1 VFETLAL
8 AIHFSYTQIE
18 MSRGSSGRV
27 PTNKP
32 KKRTYRMTARADA
45 AAATRERLLA
55 AAWEH
60 FGSRPYEEVRL
71 QDVAGDAGVTVQTLY
86 LRFGNKDDLLTA
98 AYRWW
103 GTQEMAARNVAQGED
118 VAEAVTIVFAH
129 YEAHGPAILRMLS
142 QEERVPAVRHLMDL
156 GRDYHR
162 EWAERTF
169 EPLLHGLRGRT
180 KERRLIGIIAATDV
194 LVWKLLRVDMGV
206 ERGEAEKV
214 VADMV
219 RASSADTSS
228 KSHRP
233 PTQ

>member
-1 VFETLAL
+1 
-8 AIHFSYTQIE
+8 
-18 MSRGSSGRV
+18 
-27 PTNKP
+27 
-32 KKRTYRMTARADA
+32 MTARADA

-71 QDVAGDAGVTVQTLY
+71 QDVARDAGVTVQTLY
-86 LRFGNKDDLLTA
+86 LRFGNKDDLLTE

-103 GTQEMAARNVAQGED
+103 GTKEMAARDAARGEE

-142 QEERVPAVRHLMDL
+142 QEDRLPAVRKLMNV

-162 EWAERTF
+162 KWVQRTF

-206 ERGEAEKV
+206 ERAEAEKI

-219 RASSADTSS
+219 RASSDNSR

-233 PTQ
+233 PLE